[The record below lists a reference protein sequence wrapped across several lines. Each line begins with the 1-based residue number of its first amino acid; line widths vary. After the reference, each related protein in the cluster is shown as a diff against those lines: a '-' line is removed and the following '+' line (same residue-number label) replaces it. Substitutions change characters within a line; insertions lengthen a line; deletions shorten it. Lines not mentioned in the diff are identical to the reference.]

1 MDTDGP
7 MIRILKMKKGDMKI
21 HQLVRTF
28 MNLTPSVLS
37 VSGAH
42 TKSFVSICQEDIVE

>member
-1 MDTDGP
+1 MDTEGP
-7 MIRILKMKKGDMKI
+7 MIRILEMKKSDVKI
-21 HQLVRTF
+21 HQLVGTF